1 MRPKDLVA
9 RRVDA
14 FNNSDAA
21 ALAAFYAETAI
32 KHQVAQEQV
41 HGRDAIKEMF
51 QREFAQAD
59 MTCIVQNLFEDG
71 EWAILEGRIRGIAR
85 STGPASIRS

>member
-41 HGRDAIKEMF
+41 HGRDAIKGNVSAGIHPGGYDLHRGKPF
-51 QREFAQAD
+51 RRRRVGDLWREGS
-59 MTCIVQNLFEDG
+59 VG
-71 EWAILEGRIRGIAR
+71 
-85 STGPASIRS
+85 